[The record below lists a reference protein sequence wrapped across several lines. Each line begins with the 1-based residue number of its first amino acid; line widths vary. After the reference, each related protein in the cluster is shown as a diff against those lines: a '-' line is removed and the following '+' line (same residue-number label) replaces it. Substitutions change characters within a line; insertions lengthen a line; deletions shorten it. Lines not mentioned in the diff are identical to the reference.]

1 VNDSSAQTL
10 RRLLVVLLCFMT
22 IAVDGYDLIVYGA
35 TVPRLLAE
43 PGWALDA
50 NGVGMI
56 GSWTLAGLMVGL
68 VGAGPLADRIGRRR
82 LIMLGVLW
90 FSVGA
95 LFCALAHSPFAFGV
109 ARFATGMGL
118 GGVVPS
124 SVALCVEYAP
134 SNRRQLYNALALTGY
149 AIGGVTCA
157 LLAIALLESHGWRIL
172 YAAGALYVL
181 ILPAMYFLLPE
192 SVNHLV
198 DRGRMVEARA
208 LASRYAIDVEQVL
221 QEQSLAHQSHP
232 AARQVRG
239 LRLMMSSEWRAAVLL
254 FALMAFCVQLVV
266 YGLNVWLPL
275 LMRKAGYPLGSS
287 LQFLLVMQFGAV
299 TGNLFGAWLADRVGS
314 RKVLIPFFLVCAA
327 SLLVLSQKP
336 SYVWLMFGVFGAGLG
351 SIGSTT
357 LSYGY
362 IATYFPASC
371 RASAIGI
378 AQGLGRIGSIL
389 GPMVGSWVIG
399 AKLGP
404 QWNFFAFAVP
414 AVLAAVVVAQIQETA
429 PSQMSYVDV

>member
-1 VNDSSAQTL
+1 VNDSPAQTA

-22 IAVDGYDLIVYGA
+22 ITVDGYDLIVYGA

-50 NGVGMI
+50 SGVGMI

-95 LFCALAHSPFAFGV
+95 LFCALAQSPFAFGV
-109 ARFATGMGL
+109 ARFATGIGL

-124 SVALCVEYAP
+124 SVALSVEYAP
-134 SNRRQLYNALALTGY
+134 SNRRQLYNALTLTGY
-149 AIGGVTCA
+149 SFGGVLCS

-172 YAAGALYVL
+172 YAGGAVYVL
-181 ILPAMYFLLPE
+181 ILPVMYFLLPE
-192 SVNHLV
+192 SVNYLN
-198 DRGRMVEARA
+198 DSGRIDEART
-208 LASRYAIDVEQVL
+208 LASRYGVDFDQVL
-221 QEQSLAHQSHP
+221 QEQRNALDAHVGTPRS
-232 AARQVRG
+232 RG
-239 LRLMMSSEWRAAVLL
+239 LSLMMSTQWRAAVLL
-254 FALMAFCVQLVV
+254 FALVAFCSQLVV

-287 LQFLLVMQFGAV
+287 LQFLLMMQFGAV
-299 TGNLFGAWLADRVGS
+299 SGSLFGAWLADRVGS
-314 RKVLIPFFLVCAA
+314 KRVLIPFFLVCGL
-327 SLLVLSQKP
+327 SLLILSQKP
-336 SYVWLMFGVFGAGLG
+336 AYVWLMIGVFGAGLG
-351 SIGSTT
+351 SIGAAT
-357 LSYGY
+357 LSYGF
-362 IATYFPASC
+362 IAAYFPASC

-378 AQGLGRIGSIL
+378 AQGMGRVGSIL

-399 AKLGP
+399 AKLGA
-404 QWNFFAFAVP
+404 QWNFYAFAVP
-414 AVLAAVVVAQIQETA
+414 AVLGAVIVAQIQKSA
-429 PSQMSYVDV
+429 PSRMSYVDV

>member
-1 VNDSSAQTL
+1 
-10 RRLLVVLLCFMT
+10 MT

-35 TVPRLLAE
+35 SVPRLLAE
-43 PGWALDA
+43 PGWGLDA
-50 NGVGMI
+50 TGIGMI

-95 LFCALAHSPFAFGV
+95 LFCAVAHSPFAFGV
-109 ARFATGMGL
+109 ARFATGVGL
-118 GGVVPS
+118 GAVVPS

-134 SNRRQLYNALALTGY
+134 STRRQLYNALALTGY
-149 AIGGVTCA
+149 AVGGVICS

-172 YAAGALYVL
+172 YAAGALYAL

-192 SVNHLV
+192 SVNYLV
-198 DRGRMVEARA
+198 DHGRTDEARA
-208 LASRYAIDVEQVL
+208 LAYRYAVDFERVL
-221 QEQSLAHQSHP
+221 QEQPLAHHAQAGEP
-232 AARQVRG
+232 RVRG
-239 LRLMMSSEWRAAVLL
+239 LRLMLSSEWRGAVLL
-254 FALMAFCVQLVV
+254 FSLMAFCVQLVV

-299 TGNLFGAWLADRVGS
+299 SGSLCGAWLADRVGT
-314 RKVLIPFFLVCAA
+314 RKVLIPVLVVCGL
-327 SLLVLSQKP
+327 SLLLLSQKP
-336 SYVWLMFGVFGAGLG
+336 SYVWLMLGVFGAGLG
-351 SIGSTT
+351 SIGAAT

-362 IATYFPASC
+362 IAAYFPASC

-389 GPMVGSWVIG
+389 GPMLGSWVIS

-404 QWNFFAFAVP
+404 QWNFYAFAIP
-414 AVLAAVVVAQIQETA
+414 AVLAAVVAAQIQEAA
-429 PSQMSYVDV
+429 PSRMSYADV

>member
-1 VNDSSAQTL
+1 
-10 RRLLVVLLCFMT
+10 MT

-43 PGWALDA
+43 PGWGLDA
-50 NGVGMI
+50 RGVGMI

-90 FSVGA
+90 FSAGA
-95 LFCALAHSPFAFGV
+95 LFCALARMPFDFGV
-109 ARFATGMGL
+109 ARFATGVGL

-134 SNRRQLYNALALTGY
+134 RNRRQIYNALALTGY
-149 AIGGVTCA
+149 AVGGVICA

-172 YAAGALYVL
+172 YAVGALYVL

-192 SVNHLV
+192 SINYLV
-198 DRGRMVEARA
+198 DRGRTDEARA
-208 LASRYAIDVEQVL
+208 LAYRYAVDFEQVL
-221 QEQSLAHQSHP
+221 QEQSLAPHSHTAVP
-232 AARQVRG
+232 RVRG
-239 LRLMMSSEWRAAVLL
+239 LRLMMSSEWRTAVLL

-299 TGNLFGAWLADRVGS
+299 SGNLFGAWLADRVGS
-314 RKVLIPFFLVCAA
+314 RKVLIPFFLVCGL

-336 SYVWLMFGVFGAGLG
+336 PYVWLMLGVFGAGLG

-362 IATYFPASC
+362 IAAYFPSSC

-389 GPMVGSWVIG
+389 GPMVGSWIIG
-399 AKLGP
+399 AKLGA
-404 QWNFFAFAVP
+404 QWNFYAFAVP

-429 PSQMSYVDV
+429 PSRMSYADV